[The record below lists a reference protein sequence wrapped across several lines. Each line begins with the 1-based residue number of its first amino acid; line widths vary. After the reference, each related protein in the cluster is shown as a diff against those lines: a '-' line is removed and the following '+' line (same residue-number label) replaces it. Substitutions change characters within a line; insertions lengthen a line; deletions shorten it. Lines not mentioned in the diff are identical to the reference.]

1 MGVPAVMTLTLRMR
15 QGDGP
20 AAQTVERK
28 LERGR
33 IVLGRGAESDW
44 VLTDPE
50 RTISKRH
57 CVIEQTDVGYEITD
71 LSTNGVFLNDED
83 EPIGIGNTR
92 PLRHGDRIRIGSY
105 LIRVHVTAEL
115 NRSSPDLDPLPC
127 FRPPPLS
134 DLDCGLDWSVPPG
147 AAYSPSRT
155 ISEGPEGSTDV

>member
-57 CVIEQTDVGYEITD
+57 CVIEQMEHGYEITD

-83 EPIGIGNTR
+83 EPIGIGNTPPAPPR
-92 PLRHGDRIRIGSY
+92 RSDSDRQLFDQGSCNGRIEQ
-105 LIRVHVTAEL
+105 I
-115 NRSSPDLDPLPC
+115 
-127 FRPPPLS
+127 
-134 DLDCGLDWSVPPG
+134 
-147 AAYSPSRT
+147 
-155 ISEGPEGSTDV
+155 IS